1 MDCLCIV
8 NASLFSLFSLLL
20 CFSVPDNALQ
30 VELMKCGLPTGV
42 LSGEISMH
50 RCVLDLD
57 NLDGPPMV
65 PGILPT
71 SDQTDAG
78 ADADVTLDTP
88 DADGPGEEGEP
99 DPSGNAPLTR
109 GGVGSKAPVS
119 EETYLNVMSHESA
132 GFESDDNE
140 DDVSAADPDGRLH
153 LVFVSPSCW
162 YLKHVYC
169 LVQ

>member
-1 MDCLCIV
+1 
-8 NASLFSLFSLLL
+8 
-20 CFSVPDNALQ
+20 
-30 VELMKCGLPTGV
+30 MKCGLPTGV

-57 NLDGPPMV
+57 NLDGPPIV
-65 PGILPT
+65 PGMLPT
-71 SDQTDAG
+71 SEQTDAG

-88 DADGPGEEGEP
+88 DPFGPGEEGES
-99 DPSGNAPLTR
+99 DPSGTAPSR

-140 DDVSAADPDGRLH
+140 DDATTDPDG
-153 LVFVSPSCW
+153 
-162 YLKHVYC
+162 C
-169 LVQ
+169 LPLEL